1 MRNWSRRERIQ
12 AIANG
17 ELADRAP
24 VAAWRHFPGHE
35 ASAASLAQ
43 AMLEFQATYDWDYM
57 KVNPRAIYYHEA
69 WGNEYDYSRYNDV
82 LPTLMKHRIH
92 DTHDL
97 HSLQKLPGTVG
108 PFGEQLAALKLIKSQ
123 VPEDLP
129 IFQTIFTPIG
139 VLANL
144 CGLRSLGR
152 YREAPREESALIKL
166 LAEDRKGVHAA
177 LRAIATTLA
186 SYAAAVLETGVDGVF
201 YAALGMARTGY
212 FTRDEWDEFVKPYDL
227 IVLEALKAGVTM
239 LHTCGIYGN
248 PEWFVDY
255 PIHILHWAESATG
268 NPTLRDS
275 TAWIGRKVPMGGVD
289 ERLFG
294 TGAAAEIAAKARD
307 AVSVMAGR
315 PFVLAPDCSVAI
327 NSQEDELRAFRAA
340 VEA

>member
-1 MRNWSRRERIQ
+1 MRNWSRRERMW

-17 ELADRAP
+17 EPADRPP
-24 VAAWRHFPGHE
+24 VSAWRHFPGQE
-35 ASAASLAQ
+35 DNATSLAR
-43 AMLEFQATYDWDYM
+43 AMLEFQDKYDWDYM
-57 KVNPRAIYYHEA
+57 KVNPRAVYYHEA

-82 LPTLMKHRIH
+82 LPTRVKHRIH
-92 DTHDL
+92 DSQDL
-97 HSLQKLPGTVG
+97 HTLQELPGTAG
-108 PFGEQLAALKLIKSQ
+108 PFGEQLESLRLIKSRT
-123 VPEDLP
+123 PKDLP

-152 YREAPREESALIKL
+152 YREAPREGSALIKM
-166 LAEDRKGVHAA
+166 LAEDREGVHAA

-186 SYAAAVLETGVDGVF
+186 SYAAAVLETGVDGIF

-227 IVLEALKAGVTM
+227 VVLEALKPGLMM
-239 LHTCGIYGN
+239 LHTCGINGN

-268 NPTLRDS
+268 NPSLRDS

-289 ERLFG
+289 ERFFG
-294 TGAAAEIAAKARD
+294 TGAVAGIAAKARE
-307 AVSVMAGR
+307 AVSAMSGR
-315 PFVLAPDCSVAI
+315 PFILAPDCSVSI
-327 NSQEDELRAFRAA
+327 HSQEDELRAFRAA